1 MAGLP
6 PAFEGLRVG
15 YITDLHHSEFVGLDD
30 IQRAVA
36 LVAAE
41 RPDLVLFGG
50 DYVSYGD
57 VRYADPCAEALAVL
71 QAPLGVFAVLGN
83 HDDDRSVPDALRR
96 RGIAVLRDASTAIT
110 KNGDTITL
118 AGIRFWTRDAA
129 DIARAI
135 GSGRAPVLLAAHDP
149 RRIVE
154 ASSLKVAGVIAGHTH
169 GGQIVLPGLGAL
181 GRPQVSRGV
190 RPVLERG
197 DARLFVSAA
206 SGTVILPIR
215 INCPPEV
222 NVITLRRRDAAFPPE
237 GRSPDA
243 QLARERR
250 QVGPAQV
257 EPRMLAIP
265 RRAGSDRG
273 SATRSRRCGSFQI
286 SPASPPESY
295 TSLHL
300 YSTSAT
306 SLSTQNPCAY
316 PAGTYRLVNSSADIS
331 RPNHRPKLGDPR
343 RTSTTTSKIRPA
355 STRTSLACGFRHCQ

>member
-1 MAGLP
+1 MAMTRRTVLRTLAVLSAGAAAGATVHGYVWERHALGLVRSDLPMVGLP

-30 IQRAVA
+30 IHRAVA

-57 VRYADPCAEALAVL
+57 VRYADPCAEALAGL

-110 KNGDTITL
+110 KNGDTLTL

-129 DIARAI
+129 DVGRAI
-135 GSGRAPVLLAAHDP
+135 GPGRAPVLLAAHDP

-154 ASSLKVAGVIAGHTH
+154 ASSLNVAGVIAGHTH

-181 GRPQVSRGV
+181 AARKFPVASGRLSRGGTEMFVSRGV
-190 RPVLERG
+190 
-197 DARLFVSAA
+197 
-206 SGTVILPIR
+206 GTVILPVR

-222 NVITLRRRDAAFPPE
+222 NVITLRRRDAAI
-237 GRSPDA
+237 
-243 QLARERR
+243 
-250 QVGPAQV
+250 PA
-257 EPRMLAIP
+257 
-265 RRAGSDRG
+265 
-273 SATRSRRCGSFQI
+273 
-286 SPASPPESY
+286 
-295 TSLHL
+295 
-300 YSTSAT
+300 
-306 SLSTQNPCAY
+306 
-316 PAGTYRLVNSSADIS
+316 
-331 RPNHRPKLGDPR
+331 
-343 RTSTTTSKIRPA
+343 
-355 STRTSLACGFRHCQ
+355 